1 MNSVWSVYIV
11 APHLNFARAR
21 YPTRKKPLSTAPGTP
36 KTRLRGYRFG
46 RFQAFSKRVE
56 FPATSPASL
65 RLGVNETSV
74 ADCGC
79 RNPPRM
85 TQRLMSQ
92 KAPDRT
98 PRILRI
104 VGWVIGLYGL
114 SMLADDLVGG
124 TADNNFFAVVFVIA
138 GIATLVYARQREA
151 ASARLAE
158 DPAAQSG
165 ESDSQAENPSLENPD
180 LENPDS

>member
-1 MNSVWSVYIV
+1 
-11 APHLNFARAR
+11 
-21 YPTRKKPLSTAPGTP
+21 
-36 KTRLRGYRFG
+36 
-46 RFQAFSKRVE
+46 
-56 FPATSPASL
+56 
-65 RLGVNETSV
+65 
-74 ADCGC
+74 
-79 RNPPRM
+79 
-85 TQRLMSQ
+85 MSQ

-114 SMLADDLVGG
+114 LMLADDLVGG